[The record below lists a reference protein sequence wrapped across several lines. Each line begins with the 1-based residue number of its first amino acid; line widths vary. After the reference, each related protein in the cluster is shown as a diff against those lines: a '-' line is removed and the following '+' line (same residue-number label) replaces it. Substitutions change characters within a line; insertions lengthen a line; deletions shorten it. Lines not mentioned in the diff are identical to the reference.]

1 VECYY
6 CHKKGYFKRFCRLM
20 KQDLKDKKNHIGF
33 ADSVNV
39 ANDESDGSEVSAY
52 VLSISSAT

>member
-1 VECYY
+1 
-6 CHKKGYFKRFCRLM
+6 M